1 MIETVCGI
9 DFGTTNST
17 IGVIKENRPQMI
29 KIEDNKITIPTALFF
44 EEKKNHPLFGQAAI
58 NRYIQGDEGR
68 FIRSIKRI
76 LGTDLMEK
84 FTTING
90 KGRRFDELI
99 LLFLAH
105 LKNNA
110 EKISETTISSAV
122 IGRPVHFQNDDPKAD
137 QAAEDKLRSIAQKV
151 GFKNIIFQYEPIA
164 AAFSHE
170 RFIQDEKLA
179 LVVDLGGGT
188 SDFTIIRLGADYA
201 KKTDRKD
208 DILATSGVR
217 IGGNDFDKA
226 LSMKSFMPQF
236 GKGSTYGDKK
246 LQCPLYLFSEL
257 SEWSKINF
265 AYTPQNH
272 NTVQNI
278 LYTAHEP
285 EKIERLLDLLDFQE
299 AHRLLQVVEDTKI
312 DLTQQEIVS
321 TYFSALSEKI
331 YFDAD
336 KKSFEEVIKSD
347 VDKIEKSMK
356 ECLELANLKADDINL
371 VILTGGS
378 CEIPYVAQTFKN
390 LFPQAVFSE
399 KEKLLSVGYGLTEMA
414 GKVF

>member
-1 MIETVCGI
+1 MSETVCGI

-17 IGVIKENRPQMI
+17 IGVVLHNQPQMI
-29 KIEDNKITIPTALFF
+29 KIEDNKIAIPTALFF
-44 EEKKNHPLFGQAAI
+44 EEKKNFPLFGQEAI
-58 NRYIQGDEGR
+58 NHYIQGDEGR

-99 LLFLAH
+99 LLFLSH

-110 EKISETTISSAV
+110 EKITGTTITSAV
-122 IGRPVHFQNDDPKAD
+122 IGRPVHFQNDDVNAD
-137 QAAEDKLRSIAQKV
+137 QAAEDKLRAIAQKV

-170 RFIQDEKLA
+170 RYIQDEKLA

-188 SDFTIIRLGADYA
+188 SDFTIIRLGANYA
-201 KKTDRKD
+201 CKTDRKD

-226 LSMKSFMPQF
+226 LSLKSFMPQF
-236 GKGSTYGDKK
+236 GKGSTYGDKN

-272 NTVQNI
+272 NVVQNI
-278 LYTAHEP
+278 LYTANEP

-312 DLTQQEIVS
+312 DLTQQENVS

-331 YFDAD
+331 YFEAD
-336 KKSFEEVIKSD
+336 KKSFEEVIKND
-347 VDKIEKSMK
+347 VEKIEKSMK
-356 ECLELANLKADDINL
+356 ECLELAHLKADNINL

-390 LFPQAVFSE
+390 LFPNAIFSE